1 MADDRP
7 TPRGRTR
14 LAANPVRRRRWFAA
28 AAAVAAVVYLG
39 SVTGRWWP
47 TADSAVYLGLG
58 DSLARGEG
66 YVFNGRVWTQY
77 TPGLPAALAGLR
89 AGFGRGHFAAN
100 LLIAA
105 SGLAALAMAYAA
117 LRMTAGRTVA
127 RVAAVCTAFTFVF
140 WYNAHRVLTDVP
152 FALLFWAAAW
162 AALKARGGGAGWL
175 VAALALAAAAVTVR
189 APGALVLGPFAVGLA
204 SDRPPRR
211 GRRRYVL
218 TALAIVAAAAATL
231 GGFYLLARWQAARS
245 PMYAR
250 FVSGAAATP
259 AAGLVGRV
267 LRGLAALPEALEAMC
282 ASQSN
287 LYAVA
292 PLLMALM
299 GVGGWR
305 LWRRGRRGPAV
316 TVVLTVLALA
326 LAAGPTGIDPRY
338 LLPVLPLML
347 ALTVCGLQWV
357 VAAAVRRLRGRAV
370 RSAYVGAALGLAAAA
385 VAANAPKLAR
395 NAVYYTYLARTPRY
409 YDVIADGW
417 HAERLAMAERL
428 ARARHEPVLVAAA
441 PKDAYIFHY
450 VSGCPVTMYS
460 RDLMTGRAGAAE
472 ALESLAAA
480 EPRVG
485 AVLVSMRLVPRG
497 RRGAMDEAIARSGSW
512 RELHRTARLRL
523 LVRADGGRVTAGR
536 PGGR

>member
-7 TPRGRTR
+7 SPHGRTR
-14 LAANPVRRRRWFAA
+14 LAASPARRRRWFAA
-28 AAAVAAVVYLG
+28 AAAVAAVIYLG
-39 SVTGRWWP
+39 SVTDRWCP
-47 TADSAVYLGLG
+47 SADSAVYLGLG
-58 DSLARGEG
+58 DSLARREG

-77 TPGLPAALAGLR
+77 TPGLPAVLAGLR
-89 AGFGRGHFAAN
+89 SAFGRGHFAAN
-100 LLIAA
+100 LLVAA

-127 RVAAVCTAFTFVF
+127 RVALVCTAFTFVF
-140 WYNAHRVLTDVP
+140 WYNSHRVLTDVP
-152 FALLFWAAAW
+152 FAMLFWAAAW
-162 AALKARGGGAGWL
+162 AALKARGGGAGRL
-175 VAALALAAAAVTVR
+175 VAAMALAAAAVTVR
-189 APGALVLGPFAVGLA
+189 APGALVLGPFAAGLA
-204 SDRPPRR
+204 LDRPPRG

-231 GGFYLLARWQAARS
+231 GGFFLLARRQAARS

-250 FVSGAAATP
+250 FVSDVAAEP
-259 AAGLVGRV
+259 AAGLLRRV

-282 ASQSN
+282 TGQTN

-299 GVGGWR
+299 AVGGWR
-305 LWRRGRRGPAV
+305 LWRRGRRLPAV
-316 TVVLTVLALA
+316 TVVLTIMALA

-347 ALTVCGLQWV
+347 VMAVGGLQWV
-357 VAAAVRRLRGRAV
+357 VGVAVRRLRAAAI
-370 RSAYVGAALGLAAAA
+370 RSAYLGAALGLALAAII
-385 VAANAPKLAR
+385 ANAPKLSR
-395 NAVYYTYLARTPRY
+395 NALYYTYLARTPRY

-428 ARARHEPVLVAAA
+428 AQAHGKPVLVAAA

-450 VSGCPVTMYS
+450 ISGCPVIMYS
-460 RDLMTGRAGAAE
+460 RALRTGEGGVAE

-485 AVLVSMRLVPRG
+485 AVLLSTRLVPRS
-497 RRGAMDEAIARSGSW
+497 RRGAMDEGVARSGSW
-512 RELHRTARLRL
+512 RELDRTERLRL
-523 LVRADGGRVTAGR
+523 LVRADGG
-536 PGGR
+536 